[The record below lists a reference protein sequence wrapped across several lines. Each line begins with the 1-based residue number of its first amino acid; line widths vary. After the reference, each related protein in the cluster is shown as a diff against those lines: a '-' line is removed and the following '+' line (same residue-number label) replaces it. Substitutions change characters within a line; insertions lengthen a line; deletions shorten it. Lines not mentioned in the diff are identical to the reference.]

1 MQRAIVASRREFK
14 MRRRTKRYGLI
25 KWFMLIGTMLVMISD
40 GAAQTY
46 VKIGIISPTFGH
58 APFYVARDKGF
69 FRNEGLV
76 GEVIVMN
83 RDDLILQSLV
93 ADSIQF
99 GNISPSALFPAREQG
114 LTNLKMIA
122 GSFNGTTYSI
132 IALPKFK
139 TLEQLKGA
147 KLAVSSL
154 QAGSTQVLKYIL
166 KQKGLVYPR
175 DYNLLRAGG
184 TTLRYAALQTQQ
196 VDGAILAEP
205 VSLIAVEKGFANL
218 GDAYKLVPG
227 YQLAGVWIKEE
238 WAKKNKDLTLRFL
251 RAFHNA
257 LKWLHDNRSEAL
269 ELLPRI
275 TTLQK
280 QYVQAA
286 WETYTK
292 AVWPRDGKVNPKG
305 LQLVIDLMAEDGLLK
320 KSVRP
325 EDVIDH
331 SYLQE
336 SGAK

>member
-1 MQRAIVASRREFK
+1 MPVSRAAKQNGFRQWLLVVAAIIFIV
-14 MRRRTKRYGLI
+14 
-25 KWFMLIGTMLVMISD
+25 SD
-40 GAAQTY
+40 APAQTY
-46 VKIGIISPTFGH
+46 IKVGIISPTFGH

-154 QAGSTQVLKYIL
+154 QAGSTHVLKYIL
-166 KQKGLVYPR
+166 KQKGLIYPR

-196 VDGAILAEP
+196 VDAAILAEP
-205 VSLIAVEKGFANL
+205 VSLIAQEKGLMNL

-238 WAKKNKDLTLRFL
+238 WAKKNKDLTLRFV
-251 RAFHNA
+251 RAFYNA
-257 LKWLHDNRSEAL
+257 LVWLHDNRSEAL
-269 ELLPRI
+269 ELLPKI
-275 TTLQK
+275 TTLPK
-280 QYVQAA
+280 QYVQTS

-292 AVWPRDGKVNPKG
+292 AQIWPRDGKLNTKG
-305 LQLVIDLMAEDGLLK
+305 LQLVIDLMAEEGQLK
-320 KSVRP
+320 KPYPKP

-336 SGAK
+336 VTGR

>member
-1 MQRAIVASRREFK
+1 MPFSRELR
-14 MRRRTKRYGLI
+14 LSH
-25 KWFMLIGTMLVMISD
+25 LIGLFVVTAAMLVMISKA
-40 GAAQTY
+40 GAQTY
-46 VKIGIISPTFGH
+46 IKIGIISPTFGH

-93 ADSIQF
+93 SDSIQF
-99 GNISPSALFPAREQG
+99 GNISPSALLPARDQG
-114 LTNLKMIA
+114 LTNVKMIA

-132 IALPKFK
+132 IAQSKFK

-166 KQKGLVYPR
+166 KQRGLLYPR
-175 DYNLLRAGG
+175 DYALLRAGG
-184 TTLRYAALQTQQ
+184 TTLRWAAIQTQQ
-196 VDGAILAEP
+196 VDATILAEP
-205 VSLIAVEKGFANL
+205 VSIIAQEKGLTNL

-238 WAKKNKDLTLRFL
+238 WAKKNRDLTLRFV

-257 LKWLHDNRSEAL
+257 LTWLHDNSSEAL
-269 ELLPRI
+269 EVLPKI

-280 QYVQAA
+280 QYVQTS

-292 AVWPRDGKVNPKG
+292 AQIWPRDGKVNIRG
-305 LQLVIDLMAEDGLLK
+305 LQLVIDLMAEEGQLK
-320 KSVRP
+320 KPYPKP
-325 EDVIDH
+325 EDLIDH

-336 SGAK
+336 VTGR

>member
-1 MQRAIVASRREFK
+1 
-14 MRRRTKRYGLI
+14 
-25 KWFMLIGTMLVMISD
+25 
-40 GAAQTY
+40 
-46 VKIGIISPTFGH
+46 
-58 APFYVARDKGF
+58 
-69 FRNEGLV
+69 
-76 GEVIVMN
+76 
-83 RDDLILQSLV
+83 
-93 ADSIQF
+93 
-99 GNISPSALFPAREQG
+99 
-114 LTNLKMIA
+114 MIA

-166 KQKGLVYPR
+166 KQKGLIYPR

-196 VDGAILAEP
+196 VDAAVLAEP
-205 VSLIAVEKGFANL
+205 VSLIAQEKGLVNL

-238 WAKKNKDLTLRFL
+238 WAKKNRDLTLRFV
-251 RAFHNA
+251 RAFYNA
-257 LKWLHDNRSEAL
+257 LTWLHDNRSEAL
-269 ELLPRI
+269 ELLPKI

-280 QYVQAA
+280 QYVQTS

-292 AVWPRDGKVNPKG
+292 AQIWPRDGRVNIKG
-305 LQLVIDLMAEDGLLK
+305 LQLVIDLMAEEGQLK
-320 KSVRP
+320 KPHPKP

-331 SYLQE
+331 TYLQE
-336 SGAK
+336 VTGR

>member
-1 MQRAIVASRREFK
+1 MPFSK
-14 MRRRTKRYGLI
+14 GLR
-25 KWFMLIGTMLVMISD
+25 LTRVIGFFLVTAAMLVMISEA
-40 GAAQTY
+40 GAQTY
-46 VKIGIISPTFGH
+46 IKIGIISPTFGH
-58 APFYVARDKGF
+58 APFYVARDRGF

-93 ADSIQF
+93 SDSIQF
-99 GNISPSALFPAREQG
+99 GNISPSALLPARDQG
-114 LTNLKMIA
+114 LTNVKMIA

-132 IALPKFK
+132 IAQPKFK

-166 KQKGLVYPR
+166 KQRGLLYPR
-175 DYNLLRAGG
+175 DYALLRAGG
-184 TTLRYAALQTQQ
+184 TTLRWAAMQTQQ
-196 VDGAILAEP
+196 VDATILAEP
-205 VSLIAVEKGFANL
+205 VSIIAQEKGLTNL

-238 WAKKNKDLTLRFL
+238 WAKKNRDLTLRFV

-257 LKWLHDNRSEAL
+257 LTWLHDNRSEAID
-269 ELLPRI
+269 LLPKI

-280 QYVQAA
+280 QYVETS

-292 AVWPRDGKVNPKG
+292 AQIWPRDGKVNIRG
-305 LQLVIDLMAEDGLLK
+305 LQLVIDLMAEEGQLK
-320 KSVRP
+320 KPYPKP
-325 EDVIDH
+325 EDLIDH

-336 SGAK
+336 VTGR

>member
-1 MQRAIVASRREFK
+1 MSISSRAFQVSLFALAWVVIS
-14 MRRRTKRYGLI
+14 GLSE
-25 KWFMLIGTMLVMISD
+25 VR
-40 GAAQTY
+40 AQTPI
-46 VKIGIISPTFGH
+46 KIGIVSPTFGH
-58 APFYVARDKGF
+58 APFYVAREKGF
-69 FRNEGLV
+69 YKAEGLV

-99 GNISPSALFPAREQG
+99 GNISPSAVFPARDQG
-114 LTNLKMIA
+114 LTDLKLIA
-122 GSFNGTTYSI
+122 GSFNRTTYSI
-132 IALPKFK
+132 IANAKFE
-139 TLEQLKGA
+139 TLESLKGA

-154 QAGSTQVLKYIL
+154 QAGSTQLLKYIL
-166 KQKGLVYPR
+166 KQRGLVYPR
-175 DYNLLRAGG
+175 DYNLIRAGG
-184 TTLRYAALQTQQ
+184 TTLRWAALQTQQ

-205 VSLIAVEKGFANL
+205 VSVIAVEKGFGNL

-227 YQLAGVWIKEE
+227 YQLAGVWIKES
-238 WAKKNKDLTLRFL
+238 WVAKNKDVTLRFL

-269 ELLPRI
+269 ELLPKI
-275 TTLQK
+275 TTLPK

-286 WETYTK
+286 WETYTR

-320 KSVRP
+320 KPVRP

-336 SGAK
+336 IGAK

>member
-1 MQRAIVASRREFK
+1 MPVARATKKNGSKQWFLIVAA
-14 MRRRTKRYGLI
+14 I
-25 KWFMLIGTMLVMISD
+25 ICAVSD
-40 GAAQTY
+40 AAAQTY

-166 KQKGLVYPR
+166 KQKGLIYPR

-196 VDGAILAEP
+196 VDAAILAEP
-205 VSLIAVEKGFANL
+205 VSLIGQEKGLVNL

-227 YQLAGVWIKEE
+227 YQFAGVWIKEE
-238 WAKKNKDLTLRFL
+238 WAKKNRDLTLRFV

-257 LKWLHDNRSEAL
+257 LVWLHDNRSEAL
-269 ELLPRI
+269 ELLPKI
-275 TTLQK
+275 TTLPK
-280 QYVQAA
+280 QYVQTS
-286 WETYTK
+286 WETYTT
-292 AVWPRDGKVNPKG
+292 AQIWPRDGKVNPKG
-305 LQLVIDLMAEDGLLK
+305 LQLVIDLMAEEGQLK
-320 KSVRP
+320 KPYPKP

-336 SGAK
+336 VTGR

>member
-1 MQRAIVASRREFK
+1 MPSSKMSRTVLLTLVILQLMAAGELRAQSTI
-14 MRRRTKRYGLI
+14 
-25 KWFMLIGTMLVMISD
+25 
-40 GAAQTY
+40 
-46 VKIGIISPTFGH
+46 KIGIISPTFGH
-58 APFYVARDKGF
+58 APFYIAREKGF
-69 FRNEGLV
+69 FKNEGLV

-83 RDDLILQSLV
+83 RDDLILQALV
-93 ADSIQF
+93 SESIQF
-99 GNISPSALFPAREQG
+99 GNISPSAVFPAREQG
-114 LTNLKMIA
+114 LTDVKMIA

-132 IALPKFK
+132 IAQAKFK
-139 TLEQLKGA
+139 TLEQLKGS

-166 KQKGLVYPR
+166 KQRGLLYPR

-184 TTLRYAALQTQQ
+184 TTLRWATLQTGQ

-205 VSLIAVEKGFANL
+205 VSIIAVEKGFTNL

-238 WAKKNKDLTLRFL
+238 WAKKNRDITLRFV
-251 RAFHNA
+251 RAFYNA
-257 LKWLHDNRSEAL
+257 LNWLHDNRSEAID
-269 ELLPRI
+269 LLPKI

-280 QYVQAA
+280 QYVETS

-292 AVWPRDGKVNPKG
+292 AQIWPRDGKVNPKG
-305 LQLVIDLMAEDGLLK
+305 LQLVIDLMGEEGQLK
-320 KSVRP
+320 KPYPKP

-336 SGAK
+336 IVGR

>member
-1 MQRAIVASRREFK
+1 MPVSRAAKQNGFRQWLLVVAAIIFIV
-14 MRRRTKRYGLI
+14 
-25 KWFMLIGTMLVMISD
+25 SD
-40 GAAQTY
+40 APAQTY
-46 VKIGIISPTFGH
+46 IKVGIISPTFGH

-166 KQKGLVYPR
+166 KQKGLIYPR

-196 VDGAILAEP
+196 VDAAILAEP
-205 VSLIAVEKGFANL
+205 VSLIAQEKGLMNL

-238 WAKKNKDLTLRFL
+238 WAKKNKDLTLRFV
-251 RAFHNA
+251 RAFYNA
-257 LKWLHDNRSEAL
+257 LVWLHDNRSEAL
-269 ELLPRI
+269 ELLPKI
-275 TTLQK
+275 TTLPK
-280 QYVQAA
+280 QYVQTS

-292 AVWPRDGKVNPKG
+292 AQIWPRDGKLNTKG
-305 LQLVIDLMAEDGLLK
+305 LQLVIDLMVEEGQLK
-320 KSVRP
+320 KPYPKP

-336 SGAK
+336 VTGR

>member
-1 MQRAIVASRREFK
+1 MSISSRAFQVSLFALAWVVI
-14 MRRRTKRYGLI
+14 TGLSE
-25 KWFMLIGTMLVMISD
+25 LR
-40 GAAQTY
+40 AQTPI
-46 VKIGIISPTFGH
+46 KIGIVSPTFGH

-69 FRNEGLV
+69 YKAEGLL

-99 GNISPSALFPAREQG
+99 GNISPSAVFPARDQG
-114 LTNLKMIA
+114 LTDLKLIA

-132 IALPKFK
+132 IANAKFK
-139 TLEQLKGA
+139 TLESLKGS

-166 KQKGLVYPR
+166 KQRGLIYPR
-175 DYNLLRAGG
+175 DYNLIRAGG
-184 TTLRYAALQTQQ
+184 TTLRWAALQTQQ

-227 YQLAGVWIKEE
+227 YQLAGVWIRES
-238 WAKKNKDLTLRFL
+238 WVAKNKDVTLRFL

-275 TTLQK
+275 TTLPK

-320 KSVRP
+320 KPVRP

-331 SYLQE
+331 SYLHE
-336 SGAK
+336 IGTK

>member
-1 MQRAIVASRREFK
+1 
-14 MRRRTKRYGLI
+14 MRRRTKWDGLI
-25 KWFMLIGTMLVMISD
+25 KYFLLIATMLVMISD

-166 KQKGLVYPR
+166 KQKGLIYPW

-196 VDGAILAEP
+196 VDGAILTEP
-205 VSLIAVEKGFANL
+205 ISLIAQEKGLVNL

-238 WAKKNKDLTLRFL
+238 WVKKNRDLTLRFV

-257 LKWLHDNRSEAL
+257 LVWLHDNRGEAL
-269 ELLPRI
+269 ELLPKI
-275 TTLQK
+275 TTL
-280 QYVQAA
+280 
-286 WETYTK
+286 
-292 AVWPRDGKVNPKG
+292 PRE
-305 LQLVIDLMAEDGLLK
+305 A
-320 KSVRP
+320 
-325 EDVIDH
+325 
-331 SYLQE
+331 SYM
-336 SGAK
+336 SNA

>member
-1 MQRAIVASRREFK
+1 MKFPAKTKWDGLLRSLLVVGSLAS
-14 MRRRTKRYGLI
+14 T
-25 KWFMLIGTMLVMISD
+25 ISH
-40 GAAQTY
+40 ASAQTY
-46 VKIGIISPTFGH
+46 IKIGIISPTFGH

-93 ADSIQF
+93 SDSIQF
-99 GNISPSALFPAREQG
+99 GNISPSALFPARDQG
-114 LTNLKMIA
+114 LTNLKIIA

-166 KQKGLVYPR
+166 KQKGLIYPR

-205 VSLIAVEKGFANL
+205 VSLIAQEKGLMNL

-227 YQLAGVWIKEE
+227 YQLAGVF
-238 WAKKNKDLTLRFL
+238 RV
-251 RAFHNA
+251 
-257 LKWLHDNRSEAL
+257 RS
-269 ELLPRI
+269 
-275 TTLQK
+275 
-280 QYVQAA
+280 
-286 WETYTK
+286 
-292 AVWPRDGKVNPKG
+292 
-305 LQLVIDLMAEDGLLK
+305 
-320 KSVRP
+320 
-325 EDVIDH
+325 
-331 SYLQE
+331 
-336 SGAK
+336 

>member
-1 MQRAIVASRREFK
+1 MPVSRATKQNGFRQCLLVVAA
-14 MRRRTKRYGLI
+14 I
-25 KWFMLIGTMLVMISD
+25 IFMVSD
-40 GAAQTY
+40 APAQTY
-46 VKIGIISPTFGH
+46 IKVGIISPTFGH

-166 KQKGLVYPR
+166 KQKGLIYPR

-205 VSLIAVEKGFANL
+205 VSLIAQEKGLVNL

-238 WAKKNKDLTLRFL
+238 WAKKNRDLTLRFV

-257 LKWLHDNRSEAL
+257 LVWLHDNRSEAL
-269 ELLPRI
+269 ELLPKI
-275 TTLQK
+275 TTLAKAIRPDFLGDLHQGANLAQRRK
-280 QYVQAA
+280 SESQRVTARHRSNGGRRTAKEAVSAA
-286 WETYTK
+286 
-292 AVWPRDGKVNPKG
+292 G
-305 LQLVIDLMAEDGLLK
+305 
-320 KSVRP
+320 
-325 EDVIDH
+325 
-331 SYLQE
+331 
-336 SGAK
+336 

>member
-1 MQRAIVASRREFK
+1 MPFSK
-14 MRRRTKRYGLI
+14 GLRLTRLVG
-25 KWFMLIGTMLVMISD
+25 FFLVTAAMLVMVSEA
-40 GAAQTY
+40 GAQTY
-46 VKIGIISPTFGH
+46 IKIGIISPTFGH

-93 ADSIQF
+93 SDSIQF
-99 GNISPSALFPAREQG
+99 GNISPSALLPARDQG
-114 LTNLKMIA
+114 LTNVKMIA

-132 IALPKFK
+132 IAQPKFK
-139 TLEQLKGA
+139 TFEQLKGA

-166 KQKGLVYPR
+166 KQRGLLYPR
-175 DYNLLRAGG
+175 DYALLRAGG
-184 TTLRYAALQTQQ
+184 TTLRWAAMQTQQ
-196 VDGAILAEP
+196 VDATILAEP
-205 VSLIAVEKGFANL
+205 VSIIAQEKGLTNL

-238 WAKKNKDLTLRFL
+238 WAKKNRDLTLRFV

-257 LKWLHDNRSEAL
+257 LTWLHDNRSEAIN
-269 ELLPRI
+269 LLPKI

-280 QYVQAA
+280 QYVETS

-292 AVWPRDGKVNPKG
+292 AQIWPRDGKVNIKG
-305 LQLVIDLMAEDGLLK
+305 LQLVIDLMAEEGQLK
-320 KSVRP
+320 KPYPKP
-325 EDVIDH
+325 EDLIDH

-336 SGAK
+336 VTGR

>member
-1 MQRAIVASRREFK
+1 MPVSRAAKQNGFRQWLLVVAAIIFIV
-14 MRRRTKRYGLI
+14 
-25 KWFMLIGTMLVMISD
+25 SD
-40 GAAQTY
+40 APAQTY
-46 VKIGIISPTFGH
+46 IKVGIISPTFGH

-166 KQKGLVYPR
+166 KQKGLIYPR

-196 VDGAILAEP
+196 VDAAILAEP
-205 VSLIAVEKGFANL
+205 VSLIAQEKGLINL

-238 WAKKNKDLTLRFL
+238 WAKKNRDLTLRFV
-251 RAFHNA
+251 RAFCNA
-257 LKWLHDNRSEAL
+257 LVWLHDNRSEAL
-269 ELLPRI
+269 ELLPKI

-280 QYVQAA
+280 HYVQTA

-292 AVWPRDGKVNPKG
+292 AQIWPRDGKVNTKG
-305 LQLVIDLMAEDGLLK
+305 LQLVIDLMAEEGQLK
-320 KSVRP
+320 KPYPKP

-336 SGAK
+336 VTGR

>member
-1 MQRAIVASRREFK
+1 MPVSRAAKQNGFRQWLLVVAAIIFIV
-14 MRRRTKRYGLI
+14 
-25 KWFMLIGTMLVMISD
+25 SD
-40 GAAQTY
+40 APAQTY
-46 VKIGIISPTFGH
+46 IKVGIISPTFGH

-166 KQKGLVYPR
+166 KQKGLIYPR

-196 VDGAILAEP
+196 VDAAILAEP
-205 VSLIAVEKGFANL
+205 VSLIAQEKGLMNL

-238 WAKKNKDLTLRFL
+238 WAKKNKDLTLRFV
-251 RAFHNA
+251 RAFYNA
-257 LKWLHDNRSEAL
+257 LVWLHDNRSEAL
-269 ELLPRI
+269 ELLPKI
-275 TTLQK
+275 TTLPK
-280 QYVQAA
+280 QYVQTS

-292 AVWPRDGKVNPKG
+292 AQIWPRDGKLNIKG
-305 LQLVIDLMAEDGLLK
+305 LQLVIDLMAEEGQLK
-320 KSVRP
+320 KPYPKP

-336 SGAK
+336 VTGR